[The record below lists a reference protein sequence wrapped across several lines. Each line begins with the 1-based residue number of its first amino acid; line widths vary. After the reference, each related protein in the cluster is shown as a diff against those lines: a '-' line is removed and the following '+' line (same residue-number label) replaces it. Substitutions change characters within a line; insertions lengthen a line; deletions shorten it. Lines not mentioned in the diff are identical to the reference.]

1 MPNKILVTGGAGYI
15 GSHTI
20 VALLENGLEPIIVD
34 NFSNANPDML
44 ERLKGITGRD
54 VKFYR
59 ADCTDRRA
67 MRMIFESEKDLK
79 GVIHF
84 AALKSVAES
93 ILQPGR
99 YYQNNLNALWTVAE
113 VMQEFDIP
121 NLVFSSSATV
131 YGQPVELPVNENTP
145 LSPPTNPYGNT
156 KLQGEQYLRDL
167 VTSGAAIRPA
177 LLRYFNPVGAHP
189 SGLIGEAP
197 LGAPSNLVP
206 YITQTAVGMRQQL
219 TIFGNNYNTPDGT
232 CIRDF
237 IHVMDLAEAHVA
249 CLQHLLR
256 ASDPGVE
263 TFNLGTGRGV
273 SVWNAVT
280 TFEEISGKALP
291 YQFGPRRNGD
301 VPAIWANVD
310 RAQEVLNWKAERS
323 FALALEDAYRWQLK
337 AAS

>member
-67 MRMIFESEKDLK
+67 IRMIFESEKDLK

-249 CLQHLLR
+249 CLQHLLQ

>member
-131 YGQPVELPVNENTP
+131 YGQPVELPVNEKTP
-145 LSPPTNPYGNT
+145 LSPPTNPYGTT

-167 VTSGAAIRPA
+167 VPSGAAIRPA

-232 CIRDF
+232 CNRDF